1 MAEVKKKS
9 TSTTSKTNTAKVKQ
23 EKSANPVGRPRK
35 KHGAETLLS
44 NKDSFKLK
52 KDTVFDSVIDAL
64 ILSVIILAE
73 VCLIVY
79 MIAK

>member
-1 MAEVKKKS
+1 MAEAKKNTSSKTKKVKS
-9 TSTTSKTNTAKVKQ
+9 T
-23 EKSANPVGRPRK
+23 NPVGRPRK
-35 KHGAETLLS
+35 KHGAETFLS

-79 MIAK
+79 MFVNK

>member
-1 MAEVKKKS
+1 MAEAKKNTSSKTIKVKS
-9 TSTTSKTNTAKVKQ
+9 T
-23 EKSANPVGRPRK
+23 NPVGRPRK

-79 MIAK
+79 MFVIK

>member
-1 MAEVKKKS
+1 MLYIAEEKKNTSSKTKKVKS
-9 TSTTSKTNTAKVKQ
+9 T
-23 EKSANPVGRPRK
+23 NPVGRPRK

-79 MIAK
+79 MFVNK

>member
-1 MAEVKKKS
+1 MAEAKKNTSSKTKKEKS
-9 TSTTSKTNTAKVKQ
+9 T
-23 EKSANPVGRPRK
+23 NPVGRPRK

-79 MIAK
+79 MFVNK

>member
-1 MAEVKKKS
+1 MAEAKKNTSSKTKRVKS
-9 TSTTSKTNTAKVKQ
+9 T
-23 EKSANPVGRPRK
+23 NPVGRPRK
-35 KHGAETLLS
+35 KHGTETLLS

-79 MIAK
+79 MFVNK

>member
-1 MAEVKKKS
+1 MAEVKKKN
-9 TSTTSKTNTAKVKQ
+9 TTNTKK
-23 EKSANPVGRPRK
+23 EKSVNPVGRPRK
-35 KHGAETLLS
+35 QHGTETLLS

-52 KDTVFDSVIDAL
+52 KDTIFDSVIDAL

-79 MIAK
+79 MFIK